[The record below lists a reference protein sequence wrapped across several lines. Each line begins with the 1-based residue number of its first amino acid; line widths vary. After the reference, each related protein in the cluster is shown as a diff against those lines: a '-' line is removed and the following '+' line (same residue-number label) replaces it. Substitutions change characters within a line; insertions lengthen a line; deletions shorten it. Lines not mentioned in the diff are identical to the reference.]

1 MRTPRSSVAFSSAV
15 KAAQERLGSR
25 AKFALAER
33 NEEDDFSGVIDEALA
48 AYIATID
55 TFFFATASAARQPY
69 VQHRGGPPG
78 FLRVLDERTLAFADF
93 SGNRQYITLGN
104 LAENPKALIFL
115 PDFVNRRRVKVWGE
129 ARAVEDDAELIASLT
144 PAGYKAKAERAIV
157 FRVVAWDANCPSH
170 IQRRF
175 TESDLLAATEGMRK
189 RIEELEAEVAR
200 LRGS

>member
-1 MRTPRSSVAFSSAV
+1 MRTPRSVVAFSPAV

-48 AYIATID
+48 EYIASID
-55 TFFFATASAARQPY
+55 TFFFATASTAGQAY
-69 VQHRGGPPG
+69 VQHRGGPAG
-78 FLRVLDERTLAFADF
+78 FLRVLGERTLGFADF

-129 ARAVEDDAELIASLT
+129 ARVVEDDAELIASLM

-157 FRVVAWDANCPSH
+157 FRVAAWDVNCPSH
-170 IQRRF
+170 IQR
-175 TESDLLAATEGMRK
+175 
-189 RIEELEAEVAR
+189 
-200 LRGS
+200 